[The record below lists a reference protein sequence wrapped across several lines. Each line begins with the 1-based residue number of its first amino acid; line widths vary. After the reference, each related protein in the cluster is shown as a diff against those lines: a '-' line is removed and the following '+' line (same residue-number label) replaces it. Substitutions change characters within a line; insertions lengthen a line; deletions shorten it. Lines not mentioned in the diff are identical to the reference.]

1 VKVASERDAE
11 GVVRVLERAEWRERK
26 KERKKEREDR
36 ADKKIHCNIML

>member
-1 VKVASERDAE
+1 MKVASERDAE
-11 GVVRVLERAEWRERK
+11 GVARILKRSGMERK